1 MNAMK
6 QLQQRDSWSLWIR
19 QARAIARFEL
29 KRFVLARRWVGI
41 YLMALAP
48 VLLMYARF
56 RIAPERGDVTA
67 NATQVFA
74 ALYQFFILEFGVFIA
89 CAVVFSQL
97 FRGDILEKTLHFYL
111 LTPARR
117 GVIAVGKYLAGVV
130 LVAGLFA
137 VSTAAAHLAG
147 YSGGGIFTAFF
158 FEGPG
163 FAHLMR
169 YLAVDVL
176 ATIAYGAVFLL
187 LGLVFKN
194 PGAPAFFLWGWE
206 TFSFALPSVLQRTT
220 IAYYL
225 QPILPVNVNKGSF
238 ANLIDPV
245 SPIAGIAILVIVA
258 VIFLSISGWCA
269 RLTQVTYSAD

>member
-1 MNAMK
+1 MTHSS
-6 QLQQRDSWSLWIR
+6 QRDSWSLWIR
-19 QARAIARFEL
+19 QTGAVARFEL

-41 YLMALAP
+41 YIMALAP
-48 VLLMYARF
+48 VFLMYARSRMAF
-56 RIAPERGDVTA
+56 ARGDVTA
-67 NATQVFA
+67 SATQGFA
-74 ALYQFFILEFGVFIA
+74 SLYQFFILEFGVFIA
-89 CAVVFSQL
+89 CAVVFTQL

-111 LTPARR
+111 LTPTRR
-117 GVIAVGKYLAGVV
+117 VVIAVGKYLAGVV

-147 YSGGGIFTAFF
+147 YSSSGIFTAFF

-163 FAHLMR
+163 FAHLTR
-169 YLAVDVL
+169 YLAVDIL

-194 PGAPAFFLWGWE
+194 PGVPAFFFWGWE
-206 TFSFALPSVLQRTT
+206 TFSFAFPSVLQRTS
-220 IAYYL
+220 IVYYL
-225 QPILPVNVNKGSF
+225 QPILPVPVDKGSF

-245 SPIAGIAILVIVA
+245 PPVAGIPILLIAA
-258 VIFLSISGWCA
+258 VIFLALSGWCA